1 MGASCVIRC
10 HTWVLLV
17 LLGVIHGCF
26 LCYEV
31 SIMGVSCVMRCHRW
45 CWLASG
51 MYIILWRKKDGLHTW
66 GTCNSNDSNEY
77 R

>member
-51 MYIILWRKKDGLHTW
+51 MYIILWRDT
-66 GTCNSNDSNEY
+66 
-77 R
+77 